1 MSEKDLVK
9 ELKSAITDL
18 TQDRD
23 DALAK
28 VKSKEARL
36 KQVLIKLEHATQDV
50 QSMGHKIGDKDKEL
64 AKLHAKLETKDKLLQ
79 EAVNKI
85 KGIHDDSTE
94 KTTEEIQEIQE
105 DKDEDTDSDD

>member
-23 DALAK
+23 EALTKIKAK
-28 VKSKEARL
+28 ESRM
-36 KQVLIKLEHATQDV
+36 KQVLIKLEHATSDV
-50 QSMGHKIGDKDKEL
+50 QSLGHKIGDQNKIISDL
-64 AKLHAKLETKDKLLQ
+64 QAKLETKEKLLDD
-79 EAVNKI
+79 ALDRL

-94 KTTEEIQEIQE
+94 KT
-105 DKDEDTDSDD
+105 DTHADDSELD